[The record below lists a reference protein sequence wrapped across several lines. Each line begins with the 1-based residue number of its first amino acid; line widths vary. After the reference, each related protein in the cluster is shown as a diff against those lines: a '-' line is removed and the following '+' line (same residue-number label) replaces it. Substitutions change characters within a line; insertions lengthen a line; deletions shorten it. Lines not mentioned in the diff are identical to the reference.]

1 VSGGENERLVA
12 KATTP
17 MLRWSSVRACPRKAV
32 YEATGSP
39 ARERTDREERILF
52 RGKSIGRDYAS
63 FLAAKHGADAIQ
75 AERKV
80 QWPLGIGHIDVY
92 LKQTKTAI
100 EVLSS
105 AHASDDMV
113 QSKLLQLTGYIEHD
127 PYVENGVLV
136 VLNPSDF
143 WEERYI
149 VNTETEAYAEL
160 VAEMHARIDKVLAWR
175 DTGEIP
181 ARVCG
186 KPSDAWGHFCLHA
199 EHCFEG
205 WTKPEIVPNEDPLV
219 HELSIN
225 LYRAKQ
231 DEHAAKERVTEHEE
245 KRKAIQ
251 AQLAE
256 HLEEGEHEIG
266 SLTIKRTVVNRKPTL
281 DLKKALL
288 AGAVTPDALEP
299 YMKDGATYS
308 TWYVDRHGDAP
319 LVIPGEFGDEAPW
332 TDDDLKGPWDDKE
345 EAA

>member
-1 VSGGENERLVA
+1 MNA
-12 KATTP
+12 P

-32 YEATGSP
+32 YEATGAP
-39 ARERTDREERILF
+39 ARERTDKEARILF

-63 FLAAKHGADAIQ
+63 FLTARYGVDAIE

-80 QWPLGIGHIDVY
+80 VWPLGIGHIDVY
-92 LKQTKTAI
+92 LKETKTAI

-105 AHASDDMV
+105 AHASDAMV
-113 QSKLLQLTGYIEHD
+113 QSKLLQLCGYMEHD
-127 PYVENGVLV
+127 PEVDNGMLV

-143 WEERYI
+143 WEERFP
-149 VNTETEAYAEL
+149 VNKDTAAYQEL
-160 VAEMHARIDKVLAWR
+160 VAEMQARIDKVLAWR

-181 ARVCG
+181 GRVCG

-199 EHCFEG
+199 DHCFEG
-205 WTKPEIVPNEDPLV
+205 WVKPELVPNEDPLV
-219 HELSIN
+219 HELSIG

-231 DEHAAKERVTEHEE
+231 DEHAAKERVTEAEE

-256 HLEEGEHEIG
+256 HLEEGEHEVG
-266 SLTIKRTVVNRKPTL
+266 SLTIRRSVVNRKPTL

-288 AGAVTPDALEP
+288 AGAVDPAAIEP
-299 YMKDGATYS
+299 YMKEGATYS

-319 LVIPGEFGDEAPW
+319 LIVPGEFGDEAPW
-332 TDDDLKGPWDDKE
+332 NEDDLKGPWDK